1 MEGQA
6 AVKNSKLQYGR
17 LHLNLIFCSMQLKC
31 MVREF
36 ITYHRCMLF
45 VPLYQ
50 QETFAADILLLP
62 LVGDEA
68 TDSYRITVSYMNT
81 RLGEVPEKGWV
92 KLCEPCYS
100 YW

>member
-6 AVKNSKLQYGR
+6 AVKKFKTSAWKTSSE
-17 LHLNLIFCSMQLKC
+17 LNLLQQLKC

-50 QETFAADILLLP
+50 QETFAADILLLT